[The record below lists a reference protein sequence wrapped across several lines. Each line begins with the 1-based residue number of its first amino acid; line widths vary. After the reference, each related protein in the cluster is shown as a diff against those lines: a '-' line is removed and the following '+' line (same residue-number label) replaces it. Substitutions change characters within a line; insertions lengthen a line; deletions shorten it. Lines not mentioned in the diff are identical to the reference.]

1 MRWGEQRGE
10 LGHHVK
16 ISQPVALRYAV
27 VEVSLFVAC
36 AFLGGFSVQAVA
48 QSFNLAATFRQA
60 FAAIAYGISP
70 IILARLLDALPAI
83 NTWICWGLGGML
95 SLSALYHGV
104 ALTLKP
110 DQTKGFGLYLVSAMI
125 VLLST
130 GVAHMIAIAVLHE
143 KILR

>member
-1 MRWGEQRGE
+1 MAMKRKKSSDIKAQR
-10 LGHHVK
+10 
-16 ISQPVALRYAV
+16 SARQPGITTSA
-27 VEVSLFVAC
+27 
-36 AFLGGFSVQAVA
+36 
-48 QSFNLAATFRQA
+48 RQTA
-60 FAAIAYGISP
+60 NDDREI
-70 IILARLLDALPAI
+70 
-83 NTWICWGLGGML
+83 
-95 SLSALYHGV
+95 V